1 MMKRFARLA
10 LSLLLLGFIPAFAQT
25 LSDAQVLEYV
35 KRAMQQGKGQ
45 QEIAVELLSQG
56 VTEEQALRVKEMYQQ
71 QMGSTSTSTE
81 SSTQAITASRM
92 RQIQG
97 SSTQGVQSKSSQLG
111 GSKLAPANGATSVL
125 ADTLNFPKYN
135 PEDEV
140 FGRSIF
146 SSPSLTFEPNINL
159 STPQNYRLGPG
170 DEVIIDIWGASEN
183 TIRQEISPDGYINI
197 PNLGLVYLNNKSINE
212 ADALLQEELR
222 KIYADEA
229 NQIKSAWE
237 IYEPFK
243 LT

>member
-25 LSDAQVLEYV
+25 MSDAQVLEYV

-111 GSKLAPANGATSVL
+111 GSKLAPANGANGYGFGFYESNGATSVL

-146 SSPSLTFEPNINL
+146 SSPSLT
-159 STPQNYRLGPG
+159 
-170 DEVIIDIWGASEN
+170 
-183 TIRQEISPDGYINI
+183 
-197 PNLGLVYLNNKSINE
+197 LNRTSIFPH
-212 ADALLQEELR
+212 R
-222 KIYADEA
+222 KITGWDRAT
-229 NQIKSAWE
+229 K
-237 IYEPFK
+237 
-243 LT
+243 